1 MSYLFANG
9 GGISGSGNIYVNGIA
24 ANTEFNLSGLTV
36 GQKYFLLIDG
46 NGGISST
53 FYIEGLNGC
62 EVCNT
67 LLPIELQSFTS
78 ECMGN
83 YVKVTW
89 TTATEINNNYFE
101 LEKSLDAI
109 HWERISKI
117 LGTGNSNNPIEY
129 FWDDKTYNTSTE
141 NYYRLKQVDFN
152 GKETYSKIIS
162 SFCNNELSKNHTV
175 YFNKISQ
182 EININFQKEESL
194 EFTLYNSFGELI
206 LNGVLQDI
214 NSKISLNGLTN
225 GFYILKLGNEKSESY
240 KIIKQ

>member
-1 MSYLFANG
+1 MQIQLHLLVPMAWWEKLTSLFGA
-9 GGISGSGNIYVNGIA
+9 
-24 ANTEFNLSGLTV
+24 
-36 GQKYFLLIDG
+36 
-46 NGGISST
+46 
-53 FYIEGLNGC
+53 
-62 EVCNT
+62 
-67 LLPIELQSFTS
+67 
-78 ECMGN
+78 
-83 YVKVTW
+83 
-89 TTATEINNNYFE
+89 
-101 LEKSLDAI
+101 
-109 HWERISKI
+109 
-117 LGTGNSNNPIEY
+117 GNSNTQIEY